1 MASLSFSPILKKDF
15 NVKFNRLF
23 SLFEKRLT
31 SPNIS
36 FENVNFPIDNI
47 NTKVANYLV
56 TQLNILHN
64 TYISLPIAFRE
75 LLGEE
80 CILHITN
87 NEATKYHYCWIYD
100 IKDNM
105 PKTQESID
113 KLHHLCHNIIS
124 QMDEDKKNFCET
136 NMLSSMCFIHWA
148 LNYEEFYFVD
158 KYYLP
163 ANKKRKSIR
172 RWYKILLIKKPEIIE
187 IKIGIDAEIEQLENS
202 LLSIAYNYPC
212 IEWATRHTV
221 NKPDF
226 VKYIPKLKVKE
237 SFENKIKS
245 LHSRLI
251 QLQRQKL
258 INANNHKQAEED
270 EEAEEMRDLKKK
282 EVIKIQNEDAEIPES
297 WEDLC

>member
-1 MASLSFSPILKKDF
+1 MASFSVSPILKKDF
-15 NVKFNRLF
+15 NVKFNRIF

-31 SPNIS
+31 SSNIS

-64 TYISLPIAFRE
+64 TYTSLPLAFRE

-80 CILHITN
+80 CILNITN

-105 PKTQESID
+105 PKTQQSID
-113 KLHHLCHNIIS
+113 KLHHLCQNIIS
-124 QMDEDKKNFCET
+124 QMDEDKKSFCET

-148 LNYEEFYFVD
+148 LNYEGFYFVD

-163 ANKKRKSIR
+163 ANKKRKSSR
-172 RWYKILLIKKPEIIE
+172 RWYKILLIKKPEIVE
-187 IKIGIDAEIEQLENS
+187 AKIGIDAEIEYLEKS
-202 LLSIAYNYPC
+202 LLQIAADFPC
-212 IEWATRHTV
+212 IEWVTRHTV

-226 VKYIPKLKVKE
+226 IKYIPKLHVKE

-245 LHSRLI
+245 FHSRLLE
-251 QLQRQKL
+251 LQRQKL
-258 INANNHKQAEED
+258 MDSNNNQQSQGAEESED
-270 EEAEEMRDLKKK
+270 IGEFEEKK
-282 EVIKIQNEDAEIPES
+282 VIKIQDENDEVPDS